1 MSELMFLKCS
11 EAQSRLW
18 FNRAYTVREFAKK
31 AGCSIRTAY
40 RYWNICDYY
49 AKGVSGETK
58 VFYTTAK
65 LSAINNEES

>member
-1 MSELMFLKCS
+1 MSEFMFLKCS
-11 EAQSRLW
+11 YAQSTLR

-40 RYWNICDYY
+40 RYWDICAYY
-49 AKGVSGETK
+49 AKGISGETK

-65 LSAINNEES
+65 LSAINNEEN